1 MMVLPTSLMTI
12 VSSFATGDIGAA
24 WSITASSTNIDI
36 SASGILSSATTT
48 TTTTTTTTQSDAAVI
63 STSSSILSLLD
74 GSAATVEGMGRINHL
89 DEALTLLPETVSR
102 VFEILASTKSSDF
115 EPIFDN
121 PFAVLSTISLVTA
134 SDMIPFVP
142 CQPLAVSLGA
152 KYGAWAFPVC
162 VVGQTLAGVLAFQS
176 SRKVSDAKEV
186 QKVLASLGETGKVSF
201 QKFKTE
207 SLLGDGESESAS
219 GKSISEKERAVFFAL
234 VGLRLAPFFPF
245 SAGNYLLGG
254 ATDVGL
260 RPFVLATILGCTLS
274 NAVSIL
280 VGMGGAE
287 LFMNTASI

>member
-1 MMVLPTSLMTI
+1 M
-12 VSSFATGDIGAA
+12 
-24 WSITASSTNIDI
+24 
-36 SASGILSSATTT
+36 
-48 TTTTTTTTQSDAAVI
+48 
-63 STSSSILSLLD
+63 
-74 GSAATVEGMGRINHL
+74 
-89 DEALTLLPETVSR
+89 
-102 VFEILASTKSSDF
+102 
-115 EPIFDN
+115 
-121 PFAVLSTISLVTA
+121 
-134 SDMIPFVP
+134 
-142 CQPLAVSLGA
+142 
-152 KYGAWAFPVC
+152 
-162 VVGQTLAGVLAFQS
+162 VGQTLAGVLAFQS

-207 SLLGDGESESAS
+207 SLLGDGESESESESAS